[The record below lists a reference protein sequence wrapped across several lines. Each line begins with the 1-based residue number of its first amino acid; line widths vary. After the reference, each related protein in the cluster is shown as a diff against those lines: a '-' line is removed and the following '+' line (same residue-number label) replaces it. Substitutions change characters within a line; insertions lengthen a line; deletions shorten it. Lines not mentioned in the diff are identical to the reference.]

1 VERFELTA
9 AAVLWRGDEILVMKR
24 AGGFSSGGWFFP
36 GGHLEAGER
45 PVEACVREVREEAG
59 IELDPATV
67 DLVDV
72 MTMDMADG
80 IAHCLI
86 YNASCSRETEC
97 VLNEEHL
104 TARWLTPERYVER
117 FLDASMLRTKGIP
130 ESAIALAQE
139 VERVLRSAVER
150 RTAGRHG
157 ST

>member
-1 VERFELTA
+1 MERFELTA

-59 IELDPATV
+59 IELEPSSLS
-67 DLVDV
+67 LVDV
-72 MTMDMADG
+72 MTMETSDG
-80 IAHCLI
+80 LAHCLV
-86 YNASCSRETEC
+86 YNAACLPGTEC

-117 FLDASMLRTKGIP
+117 FLDAEMLRSKGIP

-139 VERVLRSAVER
+139 VERVLRAAVER
-150 RTAGRHG
+150 RRPG
-157 ST
+157 